1 VAGRARLRKTA
12 TSRDLFAKLEDE
24 LKKKLQSRGMQF
36 IAVDCAPFRARLGD
50 MPKEFP
56 ELAAWVA
63 KVQAV
68 Q

>member
-1 VAGRARLRKTA
+1 MLAA
-12 TSRDLFAKLEDE
+12 TERMIGLEDE
-24 LKKKLQSRGMQF
+24 LKKKLQGRGMQF
-36 IAVDCAPFRARLGD
+36 IAVDRAPFRAKLAD

-63 KVQAV
+63 KIQAV